1 MKQVIRN
8 KTPLSHDTA
17 TQQDSTASGTASDGR
32 SRGFIQMVMKK
43 WQLIAVVAMVA
54 LVVLVAVRLG
64 QNTIFR
70 SAQSS
75 ADQAVLTVAV
85 EPVALTKL
93 HRHLKVN
100 GTVWAWD
107 PLTIGSEIGGLR
119 IATVPVEE
127 GDVVNKGQV
136 LATLNSSLLQAQL
149 EKEQALLERARVN
162 VEKQKQPNRPMDLA
176 RLKAAVA
183 QSTAEVAQKEA
194 GVLRARAALKNA
206 EVNTARYKALRAE
219 GAVSAMDLDNKVMM
233 EETAHADLRTAQ
245 ESLVAAKFIKDQA
258 VERLKLA
265 QEGGMAED
273 IDMARSELAE
283 KQATVKH
290 IQAQLSQTV
299 IKAPTH
305 GLIVKRLAHIGDITV
320 ANEDMFQMVRENR
333 FEVRAQI
340 PEQDL
345 SVLKPGQKV
354 EFSSAASG
362 GAKIIGTIREIS
374 PLVDSDTRLAT
385 ARIDIPYEKGYLPG
399 MFVSGVT
406 DLGEV
411 TAVAVPSTAVLDKD
425 GRKIVYVLQGNK
437 VFSHVVK
444 VGEST
449 NNYLEILSGVE
460 PGDQVVVRGG
470 GFLKDGD
477 IVRVAQEATATTPE
491 AKTNLS
497 ENQVE
502 ESKTK

>member
-8 KTPLSHDTA
+8 RSEHYTE
-17 TQQDSTASGTASDGR
+17 QDSTANGTASNGR
-32 SRGFIQMVMKK
+32 SRGLIQMVMKK

-75 ADQAVLTVAV
+75 VDQAVLTVAV
-85 EPVALTKL
+85 QPVAVTTM
-93 HRHLKVN
+93 HRHLKIN

-107 PLTIGSEIGGLR
+107 PLTIGAEIGGLR

-127 GDVVNKGQV
+127 GDTVSKGQV

-149 EKEQALLERARVN
+149 EKEKALLERARVN
-162 VEKQKQPNRPMDLA
+162 VEKTKQPNRPMDLA

-183 QSTAEVAQKEA
+183 QATAEVAQKEA
-194 GVLRARAALKNA
+194 GVVRAKASLRNA
-206 EVNTARYKALRAE
+206 EVNTDRYKALRAE

-233 EETAHADLRTAQ
+233 QETAQADSRTAD

-265 QEGGMAED
+265 QEGGMRED

-283 KQATVKH
+283 KTATVKH
-290 IQAQLSQTV
+290 IEAQLAQTV
-299 IKAPTH
+299 IRAPTH

-345 SVLKPGQKV
+345 AILKPGQKV
-354 EFSSAASG
+354 EFSSAASQ
-362 GAKIIGTIREIS
+362 GAKVTGTIREIS

-385 ARIDIPYEKGYLPG
+385 ARIDIPYERGYLPG
-399 MFVSGVT
+399 MFVSGIT

-425 GRKIVYVLQGNK
+425 GRKIVYVIQGNK
-437 VFSHVVK
+437 VFSRAVK
-444 VGEST
+444 VGEGT
-449 NNYLEILSGVE
+449 DNYIEILSGVQN
-460 PGDQVVVRGG
+460 GDQVVVRGG

-477 IVRVAQEATATTPE
+477 IVRVSQEAIATTPE

>member
-1 MKQVIRN
+1 
-8 KTPLSHDTA
+8 
-17 TQQDSTASGTASDGR
+17 
-32 SRGFIQMVMKK
+32 
-43 WQLIAVVAMVA
+43 
-54 LVVLVAVRLG
+54 VAVRLG

-85 EPVALTKL
+85 EPVAITKL

-100 GTVWAWD
+100 GTVSAWD

-127 GDVVNKGQV
+127 GDVVSKGQV
-136 LATLNSSLLQAQL
+136 LATLNASLLQAQL

-162 VEKQKQPNRPMDLA
+162 VEKQRQPNRPMDLA

-183 QSTAEVAQKEA
+183 QATAEVAQKEA
-194 GVLRARAALKNA
+194 GVVRAKSSLKNA
-206 EVNTARYKALRAE
+206 EVNTDRYKALRAE
-219 GAVSAMDLDNKVMM
+219 GAVSAMDLDNKTMM
-233 EETAHADLRTAQ
+233 QETAQADLRTAD
-245 ESLVAAKFIKDQA
+245 ESLVAARFVRDQA
-258 VERLKLA
+258 MERLKLA
-265 QEGGMAED
+265 QEGGMRED
-273 IDMARSELAE
+273 IEMARSEFAE
-283 KQATVKH
+283 KEATVKH
-290 IQAQLSQTV
+290 IRAQLAQTV

-345 SVLKPGQKV
+345 SILKPGQKV

-362 GAKIIGTIREIS
+362 DAKIIGTIREMS
-374 PLVDSDTRLAT
+374 PSVDSDTRLAT
-385 ARIDIPYEKGYLPG
+385 ARIDIPYERGYLPG
-399 MFVSGVT
+399 MFVSGIT

-411 TAVAVPSTAVLDKD
+411 AAVAVPSTAVLDKD

-437 VFSHVVK
+437 VFSRAVK

-449 NNYLEILSGVE
+449 NNFLEILSGVE
-460 PGDQVVVRGG
+460 QGEQVVTRGG

-477 IVRVAQEATATTPE
+477 IVRVSQEGTAAAPE

-497 ENQVE
+497 ETNQNF
-502 ESKTK
+502 TKIVKRKLNVTKKVRPNKPQ